1 MGQIAPMRVPRFLS
15 AALGSLLFLALAV
28 ILLDPIPLFSDIAN
42 SVRLRLQL
50 PPATARWQSSGPSTY
65 RIHVKGSV
73 PLACLVDGE
82 LTVHDGRLVDV
93 RMRED
98 PFSPDSPLLPVDPAR
113 WQRPG
118 CSYQD
123 LTVESMLERVRLGV
137 EGAGLFGLP
146 VAVRFDEG
154 LGYITEYRLVRAS
167 RGGVFGYTL
176 SECCTWFEFDSL
188 TIADP

>member
-15 AALGSLLFLALAV
+15 AVLGSLLFLALAV

-50 PPATARWQSSGPSTY
+50 PPATARWQSSGPSSY
-65 RIHVKGSV
+65 RIRVKGSV
-73 PLACLVDGE
+73 PVGCLVDGE

-123 LTVESMLERVRLGV
+123 LTVESMLERVRL
-137 EGAGLFGLP
+137 
-146 VAVRFDEG
+146 VRDEVQA
-154 LGYITEYRLVRAS
+154 LRAAP
-167 RGGVFGYTL
+167 RGGWDARSDIRSGAPCFEAPDLPSARQTL
-176 SECCTWFEFDSL
+176 ALPARL
-188 TIADP
+188 T